1 MYLISSCLSDFN
13 FLLEFISTQNCI
25 LQLFVYL
32 TIFRFIHQK
41 FHNAKNFMFRESDS
55 DSHSVVSNSLRPMYC
70 SGKVLC
76 PWNSPG
82 KNNGVGQSVSSVTE
96 SCPTLCDS
104 MDCRTPGFP
113 VHHQC
118 PKPTQTH
125 VHLVNNAIQPSHSL
139 LSPTPPAFNL
149 SQHQGLFQ

>member
-1 MYLISSCLSDFN
+1 MYLISSCLSDFS

-32 TIFRFIHQK
+32 TIFRFIRQK
-41 FHNAKNFMFRESDS
+41 FHNAKNFMFSESESDS
-55 DSHSVVSNSLRPMYC
+55 DSHSVVSNSLRPLYY

-76 PWNSPG
+76 PWNSLG

-104 MDCRTPGFP
+104 MDCSTPGLP
-113 VHHQC
+113 IHHQL
-118 PKPTQTH
+118 PKFTQTH
-125 VHLVNNAIQPSHSL
+125 GH
-139 LSPTPPAFNL
+139 
-149 SQHQGLFQ
+149 